1 VENARD
7 KDAAEL
13 AALRKRFPKP
23 TNAGAAFQ
31 GATILL
37 VNGYLVYL
45 VAIGQLS
52 PVGIAAF
59 NLAELIVLSV
69 IAHLALLAVPKA
81 SRLSDAQSG
90 SLVQKI
96 VMMALGLAYLGG
108 VYSFS
113 VSIDK
118 IHIEQLRQAPSLLDA
133 FWSLNIAIP
142 LLLTSLATAFATFND
157 LARWR
162 GKGGIF
168 VPQYAM
174 SGAPKI
180 LTLIV
185 APIPAGLIGASYAK
199 ADLATGLI
207 VWCAVYIGI
216 KTLFEFLILAFQ
228 YFGMPEAKPKR
239 HARS

>member
-1 VENARD
+1 MVNARD

-31 GATILL
+31 VATILL

-59 NLAELIVLSV
+59 NLAELIALSV
-69 IAHLALLAVPKA
+69 IAHLALLAVPTA
-81 SRLSDAQSG
+81 SRLSDSQSG

-96 VMMALGLAYLGG
+96 VMMAVGLGYLGA
-108 VYSFS
+108 VYSLS
-113 VSIDK
+113 VGIDRV
-118 IHIEQLRQAPSLLDA
+118 HIEQLRQAPSLLA
-133 FWSLNIAIP
+133 AAQSLNIAMP
-142 LLLTSLATAFATFND
+142 LLLTSLATAFATAND
-157 LARWR
+157 LMRWR
-162 GKGGIF
+162 AKGGLF

-180 LTLIV
+180 LTLII
-185 APIPAGLIGASYAK
+185 APIPAVLIAKGYAK
-199 ADLATGLI
+199 ADLATGLL

-228 YFGMPEAKPKR
+228 YFGMPEAKPKS
-239 HARS
+239 ALQ